1 MYTQFVTN
9 ELVGILKEWVALIL
23 ILTHTHMI
31 LQTKGL
37 SKYISNFKSIK
48 FLSLT
53 LLTKVIYSKHL
64 RYLYSRFRSP
74 YKPTN
79 EMQLLEGK
87 FATSTEKKDSFE
99 NIDHRGSKIVSP
111 KSRNVGNSPGFYD
124 ENEQNLMDSFNGT
137 RYLNDSHG
145 SGESFPRNHS
155 RRETPESY
163 AGSILDLPRL

>member
-1 MYTQFVTN
+1 
-9 ELVGILKEWVALIL
+9 
-23 ILTHTHMI
+23 
-31 LQTKGL
+31 
-37 SKYISNFKSIK
+37 
-48 FLSLT
+48 
-53 LLTKVIYSKHL
+53 
-64 RYLYSRFRSP
+64 
-74 YKPTN
+74 
-79 EMQLLEGK
+79 MQLLEGK

-163 AGSILDLPRL
+163 AGSIWICRDYKSL

>member
-1 MYTQFVTN
+1 M
-9 ELVGILKEWVALIL
+9 
-23 ILTHTHMI
+23 
-31 LQTKGL
+31 
-37 SKYISNFKSIK
+37 
-48 FLSLT
+48 
-53 LLTKVIYSKHL
+53 IYSKHL

-145 SGESFPRNHS
+145 SGESFPRNNS

-163 AGSILDLPRL
+163 TGSVLDLHRI

>member
-1 MYTQFVTN
+1 M
-9 ELVGILKEWVALIL
+9 
-23 ILTHTHMI
+23 
-31 LQTKGL
+31 
-37 SKYISNFKSIK
+37 
-48 FLSLT
+48 
-53 LLTKVIYSKHL
+53 IYSKHL

-111 KSRNVGNSPGFYD
+111 KPRNVGNGLGFYD

-163 AGSILDLPRL
+163 TGSILDLYLNHLE